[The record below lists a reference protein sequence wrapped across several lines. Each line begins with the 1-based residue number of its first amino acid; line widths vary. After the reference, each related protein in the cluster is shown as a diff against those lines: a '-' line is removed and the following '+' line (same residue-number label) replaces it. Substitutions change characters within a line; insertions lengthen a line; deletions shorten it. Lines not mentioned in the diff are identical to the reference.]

1 MTPNRFE
8 GVLRNRARTIIPER
22 IRKATVLCACRC
34 VSDGPPRGKHLQTET
49 ASVGAPLLAEAVSR
63 RTGRRNQ
70 HSRDMA
76 AARRK
81 YRLAAKRFDPAP
93 RDKHAADPSEAVQAD
108 MEVHSA
114 LFIGLIHTFPAS
126 DPISA
131 LQPALPVRAA

>member
-1 MTPNRFE
+1 MCLP
-8 GVLRNRARTIIPER
+8 VHSQWSP
-22 IRKATVLCACRC
+22 
-34 VSDGPPRGKHLQTET
+34 SGKHLQIET
-49 ASVGAPLLAEAVSR
+49 ASVGAPLLTEAVSR
-63 RTGRRNQ
+63 RTRTRNQ

-81 YRLAAKRFDPAP
+81 YRLAAGKFDPAP

-126 DPISA
+126 DPVSA
-131 LQPALPVRAA
+131 LQPALPSRQSAPHESLMR